1 MHGKQS
7 YNLRPRFVVVAIAS
21 LFLAGCVATGT
32 EYVDT
37 ADDRGEAVMALDY
50 RDFQQAAGEMVE
62 SMLTSGAVVDPDGG
76 RRVLMVGR
84 ITNDTMQRIDTDQ
97 LLRPIRA
104 DLRRSGRVVM
114 TSAVGLQGPED
125 ESSMAVRELRD
136 SEEFDQRTVAGEGQ
150 LIAPDSSLSG
160 SILQRVITM
169 DDGSDQVEYYFELA
183 LTAVKTGLVLWED
196 QRLVVKRGSG
206 DTVSW

>member
-1 MHGKQS
+1 MC
-7 YNLRPRFVVVAIAS
+7 RTRFLSIFSRVAVVLVAA
-21 LFLAGCVATGT
+21 LLLAGCVKTGT

-76 RRVLMVGR
+76 RRVLMIGR

-104 DLRRSGRVVM
+104 DLRRSGKVVV

-125 ESSMAVRELRD
+125 RSSMAVRELRD
-136 SEEFDQRTVAGEGQ
+136 SAEFDQRTVAGEGQ

-183 LTAVKTGLVLWED
+183 LTDINTGLVLWEE
-196 QRLVVKRGSG
+196 QRLIVKRGSG
-206 DTVSW
+206 ETVSW

>member
-1 MHGKQS
+1 MLLNR
-7 YNLRPRFVVVAIAS
+7 YPIFRRLAI
-21 LFLAGCVATGT
+21 LVIAGFTLGGCAATGT
-32 EYVDT
+32 QYVDT

-62 SMLTSGAVVDPDGG
+62 GMLSSGAVTDPDGG

-84 ITNDTMQRIDTDQ
+84 IVNDTMQRIDTDQ

-104 DLRRSGRVVM
+104 DLRRSGQVVL

-125 ESSMAVRELRD
+125 ESSMAVRELRE
-136 SEEFDQRTVAGEGQ
+136 SAEFDQRTIAGEGQ

-160 SILQRVITM
+160 SIRQRMITM
-169 DDGSDQVEYYFELA
+169 DDGREQVEYYFNLA
-183 LTAVKTGLVLWED
+183 LTAINTGLVLWED
-196 QRLVVKRGSG
+196 QRVLVKRGSG
-206 DTVSW
+206 ETVSW